1 MLVKTFNLR
10 LNMDTMQYD
19 DSDLNTFTEK
29 HDVLSM
35 RTEFFFFKEEPIWSV
50 IVTYRTPFIPSA
62 VVQSAM
68 EPTFNS
74 KTKKARKG
82 KGNRKIKL
90 SSAQVD
96 IYNKLAAWRT
106 ETAKSMGHPPPYLFS
121 NRQLKEIVV
130 LNPTSIKQLTKVYGV
145 GNYKAATYG
154 LELIALLKE
163 LTEHT
168 AVQIDSVESKIISTE
183 SETVSTEN
191 PTETG

>member
-1 MLVKTFNLR
+1 MLVKAFNLR
-10 LNMDTMQYD
+10 LNMETMQYD
-19 DSDLNTFTEK
+19 DSALQDFTAN

-50 IVTYRTPFIPSA
+50 IVTYRTQFIPSA

-68 EPTFNS
+68 EPTSNP
-74 KTKKARKG
+74 KTNKARKG
-82 KGNRKIKL
+82 KVNRKIKL
-90 SSAQVD
+90 SSSQVD
-96 IYNKLAAWRT
+96 IYNTLALWRT
-106 ETAKSMGHPPPYLFS
+106 ETAKAMGHPPPYLFS

>member
-10 LNMDTMQYD
+10 LNMETMQYD

-35 RTEFFFFKEEPIWSV
+35 RTEFFFFKEEPSWSV

-74 KTKKARKG
+74 KAKKARKG

-106 ETAKSMGHPPPYLFS
+106 ETAKAMGHPPPYLFS

-145 GNYKAATYG
+145 GNYKATTYG

-168 AVQIDSVESKIISTE
+168 AVQIDSVESTIISTE